1 MPAEEVLI
9 FDGLRGILTMVVNA
23 DATRDNAYE
32 AALARLDDIEATLA
46 SAHAQFG
53 SITLDPA
60 LGDLV
65 IALSATEPG
74 NRNTRAG

>member
-32 AALARLDDIEATLA
+32 AALARLDDIGAA
-46 SAHAQFG
+46 R
-53 SITLDPA
+53 
-60 LGDLV
+60 V
-65 IALSATEPG
+65 
-74 NRNTRAG
+74 RACLRWMRCAPHYPQAP

>member
-32 AALARLDDIEATLA
+32 AALARLDDIEAALA
-46 SAHAQFG
+46 SAHA
-53 SITLDPA
+53 
-60 LGDLV
+60 
-65 IALSATEPG
+65 
-74 NRNTRAG
+74 